1 MMEVSD
7 QFVGDEERLIRD
19 TARRLARDKIAPRA
33 VEVDERAEFPD
44 DHVAALAE
52 LGFFG
57 LALPEAYG
65 GAGAS
70 TLSYLL
76 AVEELARA
84 CGTTSLI
91 YMTQT
96 NGALTLL
103 VAGSDEQRQRWLPE
117 LAAGEKIAALGLSE
131 PDAGSDVAGLGTR
144 AVRAGDAYTLN
155 GTKVY
160 ITNGSRADLV
170 AVYAATNL
178 GAGHESLSAFV
189 VEKGMPGFRVAKIEK
204 KMGMRGSDTAELV
217 LEDVRVPIENRIGPE
232 GAGFRIAMA
241 VLNKSRLSCAAQA
254 LGIAQGAFD
263 IALDYAGQ
271 RRAFGRPIGQHQA
284 VQLLLADMYIG
295 LAHARAY
302 LYALAR
308 TVDADGSPHGKEA
321 SVAKTMCSDLA
332 MRVTT
337 DAVQVLGGYGYMQ
350 EAQVERMMRDAKVT
364 QIYEGTNQIQRVLI
378 ARDLLGR

>member
-1 MMEVSD
+1 MEVWD
-7 QFVGDEERLIRD
+7 HFLGDEERLIRD
-19 TARRLARDKIAPRA
+19 TARQLARDRIAPRA
-33 VEVDERAEFPD
+33 RDVDERAEFPD
-44 DHVAALAE
+44 DNVAALAE

-57 LALPEAYG
+57 LALPETYG

-70 TLSYLL
+70 TFSYLL

-84 CGTTSLI
+84 CAATSLI

-96 NGALTLL
+96 NGALTVL
-103 VAGSDEQRQRWLPE
+103 VAGSEEQRRRWLPD
-117 LAAGEKIAALGLSE
+117 LASGTKIAALALTE
-131 PDAGSDVAGLGTR
+131 PDAGSDVAAIATR
-144 AVRAGDAYTLN
+144 AVPNDGGYVLS

-170 AVYAATNL
+170 AVYAATNS
-178 GAGHESLSAFV
+178 APGHDRLSAFV
-189 VEKGMPGFRVAKIEK
+189 VEKGMPGFRVAKVEK

-217 LEDVRVPIENRIGPE
+217 LDDVVVPAENRIGPE

-254 LGIAQGAFD
+254 LGIAQGAYD
-263 IALDYAGQ
+263 IALGYARE
-271 RRAFGRPIGQHQA
+271 RRAFGRPVGQHQA
-284 VQLLLADMYIG
+284 VQLILADMYVGIASARTYLYG
-295 LAHARAY
+295 LAAA
-302 LYALAR
+302 
-308 TVDADGSPHGKEA
+308 VDKVEAAFSKEA
-321 SVAKTMCSDLA
+321 SVAKTLCSDLA

-364 QIYEGTNQIQRVLI
+364 QIYEGTNQIQRILI
-378 ARDLLGR
+378 ARELLGR

>member
-1 MMEVSD
+1 MEVWD
-7 QFVGDEERLIRD
+7 HFLGDEERLIRD
-19 TARRLARDKIAPRA
+19 TARQLARDRIAPRA
-33 VEVDERAEFPD
+33 RDVDERAEFPD
-44 DHVAALAE
+44 DNIAALAE

-57 LALPEAYG
+57 LALPETYG
-65 GAGAS
+65 GAGAT

-84 CGTTSLI
+84 CAATSLI

-96 NGALTLL
+96 NGALTVL
-103 VAGSDEQRQRWLPE
+103 VAGSEEQRRRWLPD
-117 LAAGEKIAALGLSE
+117 LASGMKIAALALTE
-131 PDAGSDVAGLGTR
+131 PDAGSDVAAIATR
-144 AVRAGDAYTLN
+144 AVPNDGGYVLS

-170 AVYAATNL
+170 AVYAATDS
-178 GAGHESLSAFV
+178 APGHDRLSAFV
-189 VEKGMPGFRVAKIEK
+189 VEKGMPGFRVAKVEK

-217 LEDVRVPIENRIGPE
+217 LDDVVVPTENRIGPE

-254 LGIAQGAFD
+254 LGIAQGAYE
-263 IALDYAGQ
+263 IALGYARE
-271 RRAFGRPIGQHQA
+271 RRAFGRPVGQHQA
-284 VQLLLADMYIG
+284 VQFMLADMYVGIASARTYLYG
-295 LAHARAY
+295 LAAA
-302 LYALAR
+302 
-308 TVDADGSPHGKEA
+308 VDKAEAAFSKEA
-321 SVAKTMCSDLA
+321 SVAKTLCSDLA

-364 QIYEGTNQIQRVLI
+364 QIYEGTNQIQRILI
-378 ARDLLGR
+378 ARELLGR